1 MKSTGIT
8 RQVDELGRFVLP
20 KEIRRSLDINT
31 KDSLEIYTDEGRI
44 ILQKYL
50 PACTFCGEADNIVL
64 FGDKRVCRGCIE
76 RLKNL

>member
-20 KEIRRSLDINT
+20 KEIRKSLDINT

-64 FGDKRVCRGCIE
+64 FGDKRICRGCIE

>member
-20 KEIRRSLDINT
+20 IEIRRSLDIKE
-31 KDSLEIYTDEGRI
+31 KDSLEIYTDENRI

-50 PACTFCGEADNIVL
+50 PACTFCGEAENVVL
-64 FGDKRVCRGCIE
+64 FSEKRVCRRCID
-76 RLKNL
+76 RLKSL

>member
-20 KEIRRSLDINT
+20 KEIRKSLDIKT

-64 FGDKRVCRGCIE
+64 FEDKRICRGCIE